1 MTETDRKPDFV
12 PANRA
17 PEWGSDAMAEVLR
30 DLGIAWMT
38 LNPGASFRGLHD
50 SIVNHLGNRAP
61 RLLLC
66 LHEEAAVSIAHGYAK
81 VSGRP
86 LAVGLHSNVGLLHG
100 SMGIFNAWCD
110 RVPMVVI
117 GATGPL
123 DAARRRPWIDW
134 LHTAQDQGA
143 LIRDFIKWDDQ
154 PLSVTAARRALAEG
168 HARAMTYPQGPVY
181 VNLDAHLQEAP
192 LEAPPEPLNL
202 ARFAPPA
209 LPAPDPGAL
218 ERATAIL
225 AGARAPVIMVG
236 RTGRDA
242 AGWQARIALAERL
255 GARVLTDFKTAAAF
269 PTGHPLHAAPSGYFL
284 PPEAQEVLRE
294 ADAIL
299 ALDWIDLAGC
309 LRAVFGGDTMA
320 TKVIAVSADATLQRG
335 WGKEAGA
342 LPPADIT
349 LANSPDAVVPA
360 MLAQLAT
367 TPRAVASV
375 SATPPDTP
383 ALPADDALMTPQE
396 LAAMVRAGLAGRTTT
411 LIRAPLSWTGADWPV
426 DDPLDFLGYDGGG
439 GVGSGPGMAVGAAL
453 ALREAHPGR
462 LPVAVLGDGD
472 FLMNASAVWTA
483 AHANIPLLVVVAN
496 NRSFFNDEVHQE
508 KVALHRGRPPENR
521 HIGLA
526 TDDPDI
532 DIAQVASGHGACGF
546 GPAQNAGAFRALLA
560 EALAAVEAGAVAVVD
575 ARIAKGYSPAM
586 AAALRG

>member
-1 MTETDRKPDFV
+1 MPDPGQE
-12 PANRA
+12 PAPTPGNRPA
-17 PEWGSDAMAEVLR
+17 EWGSDAMAEVLR
-30 DLGIAWMT
+30 DLGIGWMT

-50 SIVNHLGNRAP
+50 SLVNHLGNRAP

-86 LAVGLHSNVGLLHG
+86 MAVGLHSNVGLLHG

-110 RVPMVVI
+110 RVPMLVI

-143 LIRDFIKWDDQ
+143 LVREFVKWDDQ

-168 HARAMTYPQGPVY
+168 HARATTYPMGPVY
-181 VNLDAHLQEAP
+181 INLDADLQETRLDEPPAP
-192 LEAPPEPLNL
+192 IDL

-209 LPAPDPGAL
+209 LPAPDP
-218 ERATAIL
+218 ATLHQAADIL
-225 AGARAPVIMVG
+225 QGARAPVLMVG

-242 AGWQARIALAERL
+242 AGWQARVALAERL
-255 GARVLTDFKTAAAF
+255 GARVLTDFKTPAAF
-269 PTGHPLHAAPSGYFL
+269 PTAHPLHAAPAGYFL
-284 PPEAQEVLRE
+284 PPEAQALLRE

-299 ALDWIDLAGC
+299 ALDWIDLAGT
-309 LRAVFGGDTMA
+309 LRAAFGGDDMPP
-320 TKVIAVSADATLQRG
+320 KIVSVSADAARHRG

-342 LPPADIT
+342 LPPADVT

-360 MLAQLAT
+360 LLARLGAQPAAGD
-367 TPRAVASV
+367 PSPQPA
-375 SATPPDTP
+375 PPP
-383 ALPADDALMTPQE
+383 ALPADDAMMTAQS
-396 LAAMVRAGLAGRTTT
+396 LAALLQAGLAGRSVT
-411 LIRAPLSWTGADWPV
+411 LIRAPLSWTGADWQV
-426 DDPLDFLGYDGGG
+426 AGPLDYLGYDGGG

-453 ALREAHPGR
+453 ALREGHPAR
-462 LPVAVLGDGD
+462 LPLAVLGDGD

-483 AHANIPLLVVVAN
+483 AHARIPLLIVVAN

-508 KVALHRGRPPENR
+508 KVAIQRGRPPENR

-532 DIAQVASGHGACGF
+532 DIAQVAASHGACGF
-546 GPAQNAGAFRALLA
+546 GPAQDAGQFRACLA
-560 EALAAVEAGAVAVVD
+560 EALAAVASGAVAVID
-575 ARIAKGYSPAM
+575 ARIAKGYAPSM
-586 AAALRG
+586 AAAMRG